1 MSISP
6 THISRHSRC
15 SIIAISLTL
24 IYLIILLSPLISLA
38 TNSENGAFAATRECT
53 GDCNL
58 CGCSLESR
66 ASNTCC
72 CSKKRQQ
79 RNRIYEEDKR
89 ETAGCCKNKPAQKQT
104 VIACGCPCGSETHGA
119 AIITELFVVLPL
131 HIVEQPNPLHV
142 ASSRIFQQHRFISR
156 HVEPPDPPPKL
167 V

>member
-6 THISRHSRC
+6 THICRRSRC
-15 SIIAISLTL
+15 NIIALSLTL

-38 TNSENGAFAATRECT
+38 TNSKNGAFATTRECT

-79 RNRIYEEDKR
+79 RNRLYEEDKGG
-89 ETAGCCKNKPAQKQT
+89 TSGCCKNKPVKKQT
-104 VIACGCPCGSETHGA
+104 VIACGCPCGSETQGA
-119 AIITELFVVLPL
+119 AITTELFVVLPL
-131 HIVEQPNPLHV
+131 HIMEQPNFPYI
-142 ASSRIFQQHRFISR
+142 ASSRIFQHFLLISR
-156 HVEPPDPPPKL
+156 HAEPPDPPPKL

>member
-1 MSISP
+1 MSIFP
-6 THISRHSRC
+6 THICRRSRC

-38 TNSENGAFAATRECT
+38 TNSENGGFSATRECT

-79 RNRIYEEDKR
+79 RNRLYEEGKD
-89 ETAGCCKNKPAQKQT
+89 ETAGCCKSKPAKRQT
-104 VIACGCPCGSETHGA
+104 VIACGCPCGSEIEGA
-119 AIITELFVVLPL
+119 AITTEPFEVLPL
-131 HIVEQPNPLHV
+131 HIVEQPNLPHV
-142 ASSRIFQQHRFISR
+142 ASSRIFQQNRFSSR

-167 V
+167 I